1 MEILFERIYYCLLSD
16 QYRWF
21 WNVGECVPS
30 LSLISARPLAC
41 CAFFTSLAIEMDF
54 EATCMNP
61 NDSAWHG
68 ATVSAML
75 TAEP

>member
-1 MEILFERIYYCLLSD
+1 VINIVGFGMLASVFHPFRSSLLGHLP
-16 QYRWF
+16 
-21 WNVGECVPS
+21 V
-30 LSLISARPLAC
+30 AH
-41 CAFFTSLAIEMDF
+41 FFTSLAIEMDF

-61 NDSAWHG
+61 NDCAWHG